1 MPAPIASD
9 IKPDVDSVL
18 EAILY
23 LYTESRR
30 LTKEVARQVEL
41 TGPQL
46 TVLKLLEGVGDLSL
60 SALSERIRAQNSTVT
75 GIIDRMER
83 EGLVVRARS
92 TEDRRVVNIRLTEKG
107 GRIARAVRIEP
118 MEIFRAA
125 LQTLSAR
132 ETRDLLAILTKVARG
147 VQSIVKREV
156 GSQPPKADE
165 ANQ

>member
-1 MPAPIASD
+1 
-9 IKPDVDSVL
+9 
-18 EAILY
+18 
-23 LYTESRR
+23 
-30 LTKEVARQVEL
+30 
-41 TGPQL
+41 
-46 TVLKLLEGVGDLSL
+46 
-60 SALSERIRAQNSTVT
+60 
-75 GIIDRMER
+75 
-83 EGLVVRARS
+83 
-92 TEDRRVVNIRLTEKG
+92 
-107 GRIARAVRIEP
+107 